1 LVGKDTLYVSRMT
14 LVIALLVSVLA
25 VVKGRS
31 IQENVFE
38 DSAGGAFEKFLIGQT
53 LGGKEKV
60 NSSGEDRQDF
70 TGENGLYFLPV
81 DDADSLQDVYNRE
94 RLPRISQ
101 VLTSGHA
108 DDINEVLKEAQE
120 DPFTITPYDLK
131 FEQIILYDLYIGFQI
146 QSVLFFIF
154 LALLL
159 PAMIPFLEIGII
171 LVEEAI
177 VWAIAST
184 T

>member
-1 LVGKDTLYVSRMT
+1 M
-14 LVIALLVSVLA
+14 
-25 VVKGRS
+25 
-31 IQENVFE
+31 
-38 DSAGGAFEKFLIGQT
+38 
-53 LGGKEKV
+53 
-60 NSSGEDRQDF
+60 
-70 TGENGLYFLPV
+70 PV

-94 RLPRISQ
+94 RLPRISH

-131 FEQIILYDLYIGFQI
+131 FKQIIFYDLYISFQT

-159 PAMIPFLEIGII
+159 PALIPFLEIGII

-177 VWAIAST
+177 VWAIASAS
-184 T
+184 